1 MSEGCHQR
9 IPKSSARRVR
19 YPTAVSIG
27 ELQMTKGIRG
37 SRTGSRASS
46 KAEKAAKSSA
56 GVDVTERIRLRAY
69 SIWERE
75 GNPDNR
81 HEDHWYQA
89 EREILHEFDILE
101 GDDMPNLAALRE
113 AARQHTDTF
122 IVASDLIDA
131 DQREATPG
139 MREQP

>member
-1 MSEGCHQR
+1 MAKGTR
-9 IPKSSARRVR
+9 IS
-19 YPTAVSIG
+19 
-27 ELQMTKGIRG
+27 TKG
-37 SRTGSRASS
+37 SRSGRST
-46 KAEKAAKSSA
+46 KSGPNRLW
-56 GVDVTERIRLRAY
+56 GVDVTDRIRLRAY

-81 HEDHWYQA
+81 HEDHWLQA

-113 AARQHTDTF
+113 AAREHTDAF
-122 IVASDLIDA
+122 IVATDLIDA